1 VSKYGRHEEFAVKR
15 PEGFDPQSRR
25 PVQPPVAQ
33 PKPAKAQKPPKAP
46 KPAKAQ
52 KPAKAST
59 TPHPAKAPT
68 VHPSIRDRHEH
79 PAVDVR
85 AARKAARLAAR
96 ERKRFERGEVRRF
109 TRRTRTRRTL
119 WLTIA
124 GIVVTLAV
132 VLGVAI
138 FSPLLALRDIEV
150 EGTSRIEKAEVIAA
164 IDGQLGTPLALLD
177 NQRIVRE
184 LSDFAL
190 IRSFVTETVPPGTL
204 VIHIVEREPV
214 AVIAAGERFAFIDP
228 AGVVV
233 RTMTERPDDLPL
245 IKVDGEAT
253 AGNVAFDSIVEVL
266 LALPDKLL
274 ARVNSVTASTKDDV
288 TFEFR
293 GKGQTVV
300 WGSVDLSAQ
309 KARVLDTLL
318 GLKNA
323 STVKKYDIRAPE
335 SVVITR

>member
-1 VSKYGRHEEFAVKR
+1 MKR

-33 PKPAKAQKPPKAP
+33 PKPAKVPRA
-46 KPAKAQ
+46 AKTPSA
-52 KPAKAST
+52 
-59 TPHPAKAPT
+59 PHPAKVPT
-68 VHPSIRDRHEH
+68 VHPTIRDRHEH
-79 PAVDVR
+79 PVVDVR
-85 AARKAARLAAR
+85 AARKAARAAAR

-119 WLTIA
+119 WLTIVA
-124 GIVVTLAV
+124 IVAALAV
-132 VLGVAI
+132 VLGIAI
-138 FSPLLALRDIEV
+138 FSPLLALREIEV
-150 EGTSRIEKAEVIAA
+150 EGTSRIEKADVIAA

-177 NQRIVRE
+177 NQRIVTE
-184 LSDFAL
+184 LSEFAL

-214 AVIAAGERFAFIDP
+214 AVVAAGERFALIDP

-233 RTMTERPDDLPL
+233 RTLAERPDDLPL
-245 IKVDGEAT
+245 IDVDGEAT
-253 AGNVAFDSIVEVL
+253 AGNTAFDSIVEVL
-266 LALPDKLL
+266 LALPDDLL

-288 TFEFR
+288 TFTFR
-293 GKGQTVV
+293 GKGQKVV

-323 STVKKYDIRAPE
+323 STVTKYDVRAPE

>member
-1 VSKYGRHEEFAVKR
+1 VKR
-15 PEGFDPQSRR
+15 PEGFDPQSRK

-33 PKPAKAQKPPKAP
+33 PK
-46 KPAKAQ
+46 KPARAA
-52 KPAKAST
+52 PVST
-59 TPHPAKAPT
+59 PPRTPHPAKVPT
-68 VHPSIRDRHEH
+68 VHPTIRDRHEH
-79 PAVDVR
+79 PVVDVR
-85 AARKAARLAAR
+85 AARKAARAAAR

-119 WLTIA
+119 WLSIV
-124 GIVVTLAV
+124 GIVAALAI
-132 VLGVAI
+132 VLGIAI
-138 FSPLLALRDIEV
+138 FSPLLALRDIQV
-150 EGTSRIEKAEVIAA
+150 EGTSRIEKADVIAA

-177 NQRIVRE
+177 NQRIVTE

-214 AVIAAGERFAFIDP
+214 AVIPAGERFALVDP

-233 RTMTERPDDLPL
+233 RTMTERPAELPL
-245 IKVDGEAT
+245 IGVEGEAK
-253 AGNVAFDSIVEVL
+253 AGNVAFDSAVEVL
-266 LALPDKLL
+266 IALPEDLL
-274 ARVNSVTASTKDDV
+274 ARVDTVTASTKDDV

-293 GKGQTVV
+293 GKGQKVV
-300 WGSVDLSAQ
+300 WGSVELSAQ

-318 GLKNA
+318 ALKNA
-323 STVKKYDIRAPE
+323 SSVKKYDVRAPE

>member
-1 VSKYGRHEEFAVKR
+1 VKR

-25 PVQPPVAQ
+25 PVQPPVA
-33 PKPAKAQKPPKAP
+33 PPKKPARTPAVAKAP
-46 KPAKAQ
+46 K
-52 KPAKAST
+52 
-59 TPHPAKAPT
+59 TPHPAKVPT
-68 VHPSIRDRHEH
+68 VHPTLKDRHEH
-79 PAVDVR
+79 PVIDAR
-85 AARKAARLAAR
+85 AARKAARSAAK

-119 WLTIA
+119 WLSLA

-132 VLGVAI
+132 VLGIAI
-138 FSPLLALRDIEV
+138 FSPLLALRDIQV
-150 EGTSRIEKAEVIAA
+150 EGTSRIDKADVVAA

-177 NQRIVRE
+177 NQRIVSE

-214 AVIAAGERFAFIDP
+214 AVVAAGERFALIDP

-233 RTMTERPDDLPL
+233 RTMTERPDELPL
-245 IKVDGEAT
+245 ITVDGDAS
-253 AGNVAFDSIVEVL
+253 AGNTAFDSVVEVL
-266 LALPDKLL
+266 LALPDDLL
-274 ARVNSVTASTKDDV
+274 ARVDSVTASTKDDV
-288 TFEFR
+288 TFRFR

-300 WGSVDLSAQ
+300 WGSVELSAQ
-309 KARVLDTLL
+309 KARVLETLL

-323 STVKKYDIRAPE
+323 STVKKYDVRAPE

>member
-1 VSKYGRHEEFAVKR
+1 MKR

-25 PVQPPVAQ
+25 PAQPPVAA
-33 PKPAKAQKPPKAP
+33 PKKPARAPAAAKPSK
-46 KPAKAQ
+46 
-52 KPAKAST
+52 
-59 TPHPAKAPT
+59 TPHPAKVPT
-68 VHPSIRDRHEH
+68 VHPTLKDRHEH
-79 PAVDVR
+79 PVVDAK
-85 AARKAARLAAR
+85 AARKAARSAAR

-119 WLTIA
+119 WLTVV

-132 VLGVAI
+132 VLGIAI
-138 FSPLLALRDIEV
+138 FSPLLALRDIQV
-150 EGTSRIEKAEVIAA
+150 EGTSRIEKADIVAA
-164 IDGQLGTPLALLD
+164 IDGQMGTPLALLD
-177 NQRIVRE
+177 NQRIVSE

-214 AVIAAGERFAFIDP
+214 AVVAAGERFALIDP

-233 RTMTERPDDLPL
+233 RTMTERPDELPL
-245 IKVDGEAT
+245 ITVDGEAS
-253 AGNVAFDSIVEVL
+253 AGNTAFDSVVEVL
-266 LALPDKLL
+266 LALPDDLL
-274 ARVNSVTASTKDDV
+274 ARVDSVTASTKDDV

-323 STVKKYDIRAPE
+323 STVKKYDVRAPE

>member
-1 VSKYGRHEEFAVKR
+1 MKR

-25 PVQPPVAQ
+25 PAQPPVA
-33 PKPAKAQKPPKAP
+33 PPKKSARTP
-46 KPAKAQ
+46 AAAKPSK
-52 KPAKAST
+52 
-59 TPHPAKAPT
+59 TPHPAKVPT
-68 VHPSIRDRHEH
+68 VHPTLKDRHEH
-79 PAVDVR
+79 PVVEAK
-85 AARKAARLAAR
+85 AARKAARSAAR

-119 WLTIA
+119 WLTVV

-132 VLGVAI
+132 VLGIAI
-138 FSPLLALRDIEV
+138 FSPLLALRDIQV
-150 EGTSRIEKAEVIAA
+150 EGTSRIEKADIVAA
-164 IDGQLGTPLALLD
+164 IDGQMGTPLALLD
-177 NQRIVRE
+177 NQRIVSE

-214 AVIAAGERFAFIDP
+214 AVVAAGERFALIDP

-233 RTMTERPDDLPL
+233 RTMTERPDELPL
-245 IKVDGEAT
+245 ITVDGEAS
-253 AGNVAFDSIVEVL
+253 AGNTAFDSVVEVL
-266 LALPDKLL
+266 LALPDDLL
-274 ARVNSVTASTKDDV
+274 ARVDSVTASTKDDV

-323 STVKKYDIRAPE
+323 STVKKYDVRAPE

>member
-1 VSKYGRHEEFAVKR
+1 MKR

-25 PVQPPVAQ
+25 PVQPPVAPPKKQ
-33 PKPAKAQKPPKAP
+33 PAKPARAQKAP
-46 KPAKAQ
+46 
-52 KPAKAST
+52 S
-59 TPHPAKAPT
+59 TPHPAKVPT
-68 VHPSIRDRHEH
+68 VHPTIKDRHEH

-85 AARKAARLAAR
+85 AARKAARAAAR

-109 TRRTRTRRTL
+109 TRRSRTRRTL
-119 WLTIA
+119 WLSITGIIA
-124 GIVVTLAV
+124 TLV
-132 VLGVAI
+132 LVLGIAI
-138 FSPLLALRDIEV
+138 FSPLLALRDIQV
-150 EGTSRIEKAEVIAA
+150 EGTSRIDKADVIAA

-177 NQRIVRE
+177 NQRIVSE

-214 AVIAAGERFAFIDP
+214 AVIPAGERFALIDP

-233 RTMTERPDDLPL
+233 RTMTERPDELPL
-245 IKVDGEAT
+245 VDVEGEAK
-253 AGNVAFDSIVEVL
+253 AGNVAFDSVVEVL
-266 LALPDKLL
+266 IALPDDLL
-274 ARVNSVTASTKDDV
+274 ERVDSVTASTKDDV

-293 GKGQTVV
+293 GKGQKVV
-300 WGSVDLSAQ
+300 WGSVELSAQ

-323 STVKKYDIRAPE
+323 SSVKKYDVRAPE